1 MAYTTTALVKT
12 YLGISSSNDDTLIG
26 ALVVRGQAFID
37 KYVHRT
43 FEVASA
49 TAKVFDAVRDVTG
62 ACLYFNEGLEL
73 AETPTSV
80 VNGDLVTLV
89 LNTDY
94 VTLPANSGPFYAL
107 ELLDSTSTVWTY
119 AVNGNSQRALSVT
132 GKWGYSV
139 TAPDDIVQAA
149 TRLAGF
155 LYRQREGNGELDR
168 PISVADGMVLLPA
181 RLPADIA
188 AILEPYRRN
197 SR

>member
-12 YLGISSSNDDTLIG
+12 YLGIASAADDTLLG
-26 ALVVRGQAFID
+26 ALIVRGQAFID
-37 KYVHRT
+37 KYVHRN

-49 TAKVFDAVRDVTG
+49 TAKRFDAVRDVYGTT
-62 ACLYFNEGLEL
+62 LYFTEGLEL
-73 AETPTSV
+73 AETPTV
-80 VNGDLVTLV
+80 VTNGDNTTLV

-94 VTLPANSGPFYAL
+94 VTLPVNSGPFYGLQTLESSPAIWIEDAL
-107 ELLDSTSTVWTY
+107 G
-119 AVNGNSQRALSVT
+119 NGQRAVTVT

-139 TAPDDIVQAA
+139 TAPDDIVHAA
-149 TRLAGF
+149 TRLTAF

-168 PISVADGMVLLPA
+168 PVSVADGMVLLPA

-197 SR
+197 C

>member
-73 AETPTSV
+73 AETPTA
-80 VNGDLVTLV
+80 V